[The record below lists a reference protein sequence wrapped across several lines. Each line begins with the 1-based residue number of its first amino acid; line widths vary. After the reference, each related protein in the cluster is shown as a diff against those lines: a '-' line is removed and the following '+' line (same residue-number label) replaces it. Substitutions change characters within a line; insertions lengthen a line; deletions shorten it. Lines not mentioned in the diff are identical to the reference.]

1 MKNIIIN
8 SKIKPKSKT
17 TLGVTTNLVLDFIIR
32 VVTTYMRK
40 YRIDVTSIQGTT
52 QTILYI
58 T

>member
-40 YRIDVTSIQGTT
+40 CRIDVTSIQGTT